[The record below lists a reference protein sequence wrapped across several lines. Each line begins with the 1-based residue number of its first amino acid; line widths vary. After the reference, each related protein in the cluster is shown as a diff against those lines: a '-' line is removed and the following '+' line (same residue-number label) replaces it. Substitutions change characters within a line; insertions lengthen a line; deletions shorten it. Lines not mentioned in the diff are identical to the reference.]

1 MNELLEEVEV
11 LLENLARLLEDG
23 FDSGQEAFNFF
34 RMTGQGKT
42 GNDFIRTVEQVIRTT
57 PMDIRKCAEDI

>member
-1 MNELLEEVEV
+1 MNELLEDVRG
-11 LLENLARLLEDG
+11 LLEGLARLLEDG

-34 RMTGQGKT
+34 RMRGQEKT
-42 GNDFIRTVEQVIRTT
+42 GIDFIRTVEQVIRTT